1 MNETFYHILPNGI
14 RIVHRPTQSPVV
26 YAGLMTGVGTRHER
40 PEENGMAHYIEHC
53 VFKGT
58 EHYTARQIINK
69 IEGIGGEINAY
80 TTKEETTFYA
90 AALKQHFRTT
100 LHLLADMI
108 LHPTFPKRE
117 TDKELTVILDEI
129 ESYNDSPSDLIYDDF
144 ESLLF
149 HGSSLALPILGTK
162 KTLRRI
168 STSPEQPLQWMANH
182 YSPERMVLFVTGD
195 ISPKQMVA
203 HAERELGHFTQ
214 MQPIDNQTVQSHNM
228 IHGGDADS
236 APQYVSYRRH
246 THQTHLMFGA
256 RAYEIGNEKQLAMY
270 LLNNILGGGSM
281 SSRLNLSLREQ
292 RGLVYTVESQYTPLS
307 DTGYWNVY
315 MACEPPHKDACME
328 LAMNELQRL
337 RDTRLTSAQF
347 QHAIRQL
354 EGQMAI
360 SAENQ
365 ENNALAMGKQM
376 LYHNVAPTWQET
388 FQRIC
393 ELTPADLQ
401 EVAQEVYE
409 NSNIHV
415 LQYD

>member
-14 RIVHRPTQSPVV
+14 RIVHRPTQSPVAYV
-26 YAGLMTGVGTRHER
+26 GLIAGVGTRHER

-90 AALKQHFRTT
+90 ATLKQHFRTT
-100 LHLLADMI
+100 LHLLADMV

-195 ISPKQMVA
+195 ISPKQLVA
-203 HAERELGHFTQ
+203 HAERELGQFTQ
-214 MQPIDNQTVQSHNM
+214 KQPIDNQTVQSHNM

-315 MACEPPHKDACME
+315 MACEPLHKDACME

-347 QHAIRQL
+347 QRAIRQL